1 MYIRDGMKNSITLVY
16 SLFTIAVLVFTF
28 SLIRNMGYSHMIELR
43 LLNAL
48 FMTVG
53 IAMGINMVKR
63 SFPKKFNYT
72 EGLKVGF
79 SITLLSVSVYSV
91 FVYMV
96 AILDDSFL
104 LKIVENESSLRFLN
118 PELLSIFNLVEG
130 ASLGLVL
137 TIGIMQFQRGS
148 FLRRIFDRIA

>member
-1 MYIRDGMKNSITLVY
+1 MYIRIAMKNSITLVY

-43 LLNAL
+43 LLNAV
-48 FMTVG
+48 FMTFG
-53 IAMGINMVKR
+53 IAMGINMVKK

-72 EGLKVGF
+72 QGLKVGF
-79 SITLLSVSVYSV
+79 SISLLSVSVYSV

-104 LKIVENESSLRFLN
+104 LKIVEYQSSLRFLN
-118 PELLSIFNLVEG
+118 PELLSLFNLLEG
-130 ASLGLVL
+130 SFLGLLL
-137 TIGIMQFQRGS
+137 TIGIMQFQQGS
-148 FLRRIFDRIA
+148 FLRRILDRIA